1 MKRNNHFFRL
11 AALLSL
17 SSMLW
22 FQWACTRATSGETQ
36 TKPSTVELAA
46 LRATVMVRRDDR
58 GIPHIEA
65 GNQEDLYFAQGYV
78 VASDRLWQMDLL
90 RRTASGELS
99 EILGSSALEE
109 DKRRRVYGFTALAE
123 QMASRLSPPARASL
137 EAYANGVNAYIGS
150 LGETSMPPE
159 FRALQYKPRLWRPA
173 DSLIIGK
180 LFAETLSA
188 TWQTDMLCAAL
199 AVLPQERQDELLP
212 STSPLDL
219 IVVGS
224 DKVVEKRVARNL
236 PRNSPHLTPPS
247 AEMLNE
253 VAEITGTMSRSLQ
266 RVGVY
271 AEDLAASNNWVI
283 SGRRSATGKPLLAND
298 PHLQPSAPSI
308 WYMVHLTAPG
318 LNVAGVTVA
327 GNPGVFIGHNE
338 WIAWGITNVEADV
351 QDLYVEKFDPDDARR
366 YMTPTGWR
374 ESEMRHEEIK
384 VRKKPADPATETVG
398 IDVTVTRHGPVLLD
412 KDGSQ
417 YSVAWPALDPTS
429 NEFEAYY
436 HINRARDWKEF
447 SAALSGYTGFPLNF
461 VYADVND
468 HIGYWGAGRYPI
480 RKSGRGTIPY
490 DGATDA
496 GDWTGY
502 IPFQSTPHV
511 YDPPS
516 GIIVTANN
524 RLVGSDYP
532 HYITNNWTAPYR
544 ARRIHDL
551 ITSKEKVSVEDFR
564 AIQADT
570 FSYPDAAFIA
580 KVVELGRPLQ
590 DGSPE
595 WRELLAALDGS
606 DSMMTSDSKAIALSS
621 AMRDLFLR
629 RVVAGAVG
637 DELAAKY
644 RWGGASTFLLHVI
657 ATQPRE
663 WLPKEFDSYQALMLA
678 TYKDALEFLTKR
690 LGPDKSQWIWGRL
703 SQVLFQHPLAKA
715 PFADGKFA
723 IAPIP
728 QNGGNHTVNRGAFV
742 SMRYIADLADW
753 NNTRQAIALGE
764 SGDPASPHWKDQLE
778 SWQTVKPRAFP
789 FSKNAVAL
797 ATKETLVL
805 LAPADRVV
813 AE

>member
-1 MKRNNHFFRL
+1 MKRDNHFFRL
-11 AALLSL
+11 AVLLSL
-17 SSMLW
+17 SNMLLW
-22 FQWACTRATSGETQ
+22 FQWACTRSTAGETQ
-36 TKPSTVELAA
+36 TKPSAVELAG
-46 LRATVMVRRDDR
+46 LRANVTVRRDDR
-58 GIPHIEA
+58 GIAYIEA

-99 EILGSSALEE
+99 EIIGQSALEE
-109 DKRRRVYGFTALAE
+109 DKRRRAYGFTALAE
-123 QMASRLSPPARASL
+123 QMVSRLSPPVRASL

-150 LGETSMPPE
+150 LGKASMPPE

-188 TWQTDMLCAAL
+188 TWQTDMLRAAL

-236 PRNSPHLTPPS
+236 PPNSLRLTTPS

-253 VAEITGTMSRSLQ
+253 VAEITDTLSRSLQ

-283 SGRRSATGKPLLAND
+283 NGKRSVTGKPLLAND

-351 QDLYVEKFDPDDARR
+351 QDLYLEKFDPDDARR

-374 ESEMRHEEIK
+374 EAEVRHEEIK

-412 KDGSQ
+412 KDGSR

-436 HINRARDWKEF
+436 QINRARNWKEF
-447 SAALSGYTGFPLNF
+447 SAALNGYTGFPLNF
-461 VYADVND
+461 VYADVTD

-480 RKSGRGTIPY
+480 RKSGRGTVPY
-490 DGATDA
+490 DGSTDA

-532 HYITNNWTAPYR
+532 HYITNNWTAPFR

-551 ITSKEKVSVEDFR
+551 ITSKEKLSVEDFR

-570 FSYPDAAFIA
+570 FSYPDAAFVA
-580 KVVELGRPLQ
+580 KVIELGRPLQ
-590 DGSPE
+590 DSSPE

-606 DSMMTSDSKAIALSS
+606 DSMMSSDSKAIALSS

-644 RWGGASTFLLHVI
+644 LWGGASTFLLRVI
-657 ATQPRE
+657 AIQPRE

-690 LGPDKSQWIWGRL
+690 IGPDKSQWSWGRL
-703 SQVLFQHPLAKA
+703 AQARFQHPLANP
-715 PFADGKFA
+715 PFADAKFA
-723 IAPIP
+723 IAPIA
-728 QNGGNHTVNRGAFV
+728 QNGGNHTVNRGALV
-742 SMRYIADLADW
+742 SMRYIADVADW
-753 NNTRQAIALGE
+753 NNTRQGIALGE

-778 SWQTVKPRAFP
+778 SWQMVKPQVFP
-789 FSKNAVAL
+789 FSKNAVAA

-805 LAPADRVV
+805 LAPADRS
-813 AE
+813 